1 MNPLQPGIPLADP
14 FIAALHSLDRRA
26 EKSFAEELL
35 LKTPE
40 NVTSLRQKISKIR
53 DSHPELNEPMQL
65 FLKQFPT
72 LLLQCKEQKFSVP
85 LRLAPELSMPLSSKS
100 HDHWKTP
107 SQPVDLSEYDP
118 KTITLLLDIFTG
130 KEIAPAELV
139 SHALELLSL
148 TDLWQFEKI
157 SQDLG
162 AIDPDILKEIDHADI
177 HRLIAGAK
185 THHNLLFYVALLQF
199 AARDAA
205 LVETLEPAEKE
216 LICDPLF
223 LNNVS
228 RAGSYVVVKAQ
239 SVDEMA
245 IYQKLCAF
253 ERSLSG
259 GKLAVEL
266 CPNQVITGPLL
277 LAAQHHFTRFGFPEK
292 LVLRAATCNFENLQA
307 LLACAPNSRLES
319 IECHRLKSGDRLVEL
334 LPANVPLKA
343 LTLENVELSN
353 RGALALGRYLGQL
366 TTLETLSLRK
376 NALSS
381 AGLEPLVSALLSQR
395 ALRQVDL
402 AENHLDHLAPAQFKA
417 LLSHSKAFTTLDL
430 SKNTLQDE
438 GARELAALLQQPH
451 SLENLILANCGI
463 GDGGVKELCQSQ
475 IHNPLLYGLDLSAN
489 PLTDNGVPA
498 LSKWLETGLTVDSLN
513 LANTALTDKGAYA
526 LVEGLQNN
534 HTLRSLNLS
543 ETAIGNTAAFALAD
557 LLQKNPTLYT
567 LLLMSTQIGD
577 EGAERLLQAI
587 GQNPRFEF
595 IQLSYTQVSESFTE
609 RHANHPRLL
618 I

>member
-1 MNPLQPGIPLADP
+1 MNPLQPGNLPSDP

-40 NVTSLRQKISKIR
+40 NATSLRQKISKIR
-53 DSHPELNEPMQL
+53 DSHPELDNPMQL
-65 FLKQFPT
+65 FLKQFPS

-100 HDHWKTP
+100 HDHWKTA
-107 SQPVDLSEYDP
+107 SQPLDLSDYDP
-118 KTITLLLDIFTG
+118 KTVTLLLDIFTG

-157 SQDLG
+157 SRDLG
-162 AIDPDILKEIDHADI
+162 AIDPDILKEVSHDDLQK
-177 HRLIAGAK
+177 LIAGAK
-185 THHNLLFYVALLQF
+185 TYHNLLFYVALLQF
-199 AARDAA
+199 AARDAT
-205 LVETLEPAEKE
+205 LIETLEPAEKE
-216 LICDPLF
+216 LISNPLF
-223 LNNVS
+223 LSAVS
-228 RAGSYVVVKAQ
+228 RVGSYVVVKAQ
-239 SVDEMA
+239 TVDEMA

-277 LAAQHHFTRFGFPEK
+277 LAAQHQFTRFGFPEK
-292 LVLRAATCNFENLQA
+292 LVLRAATCNFESLQA
-307 LLACAPNSRLES
+307 LLSCAPNSRLES
-319 IECHRLKSGDRLVEL
+319 IECTRLKSGDRLVEL
-334 LPANVPLKA
+334 LPANVPLKE

-353 RGALALGRYLGQL
+353 RGALALGRYVSQL

-376 NALSS
+376 NSLSS
-381 AGLEPLVSALLSQR
+381 AGLETLVSALLKQR

-402 AENHLDHLAPAQFKA
+402 AENHLDHLAPAQLKE
-417 LLSHSKAFTTLDL
+417 LLRHSKALTMLDL
-430 SKNTLQDE
+430 SKNSLHDE
-438 GARELAALLQQPH
+438 GARELALLLQHPH
-451 SLENLILANCGI
+451 SLEELKLSSCSL
-463 GDGGVKELCQSQ
+463 GDAGVKELCQSQ
-475 IHNPLLYGLDLSAN
+475 TKNPLLYVLDLSAN
-489 PLTDNGVPA
+489 PLTDNAVPA
-498 LSKWLETGLTVDSLN
+498 ISQWLKTGLTVDSLN
-513 LANTALTDKGAYA
+513 LANTALTDKGACE
-526 LVEGLQNN
+526 LVESLQNN
-534 HTLRSLNLS
+534 RTLRSLNFS
-543 ETAIGNTAAFALAD
+543 DTAIGNTTAFALAD

-577 EGAERLLQAI
+577 EGAERLIQSI
-587 GQNPRFEF
+587 QHNMRFEF

-609 RHANHPRLL
+609 KHATNSRLL